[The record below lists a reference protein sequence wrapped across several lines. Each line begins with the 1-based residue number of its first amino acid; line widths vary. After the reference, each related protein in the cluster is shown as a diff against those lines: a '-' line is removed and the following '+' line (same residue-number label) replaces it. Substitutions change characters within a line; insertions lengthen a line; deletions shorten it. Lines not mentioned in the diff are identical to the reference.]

1 MGGTTPSTGVIEEVL
16 AYAGEHSVPVMT
28 IIRPR
33 GGNFVYNDIELKI
46 MHTDLIEAK
55 KLGTDGIVIG
65 CLTEDGWLDEEALD
79 LFIETAEG
87 LQITFHMAFDALSKE
102 NQFKAIDWLAERG
115 VTRILTHGG
124 PAGTP
129 IEDNFDHLKELI
141 VYADQRILILPGG
154 GISTENVQTVMD
166 TLKVTEVHGTKLFNF
181 LYLKSEVAVVLTAI
195 SLFDFKQT
203 NESFYLSL
211 MINKCNFLNK
221 ITHKHAGNI
230 EIN

>member
-1 MGGTTPSTGVIEEVL
+1 MIKEFCAENFTKIPQAIQKGANRIELCDNLAVGGTTPSTGVIEGVL

-46 MHTDLIEAK
+46 MHTDLVKAK

-141 VYADQRILILPGG
+141 AYADQRILILPGG

-166 TLKVTEVHGTKLFNF
+166 TLKVTEVHGTKI
-181 LYLKSEVAVVLTAI
+181 V
-195 SLFDFKQT
+195 
-203 NESFYLSL
+203 
-211 MINKCNFLNK
+211 
-221 ITHKHAGNI
+221 
-230 EIN
+230 

>member
-1 MGGTTPSTGVIEEVL
+1 MIKEFCAENFTKIPQAIQKGANRIELCDNLAVGGTTPSTGVIEEVL
-16 AYAGEHSVPVMT
+16 AYAGENSVPVMT

-87 LQITFHMAFDALSKE
+87 LQITFHMVFDALSKE

-141 VYADQRILILPGG
+141 AYADQRILILPGG

-166 TLKVTEVHGTKLFNF
+166 TLKVTEVHGTKI
-181 LYLKSEVAVVLTAI
+181 V
-195 SLFDFKQT
+195 
-203 NESFYLSL
+203 
-211 MINKCNFLNK
+211 
-221 ITHKHAGNI
+221 
-230 EIN
+230 

>member
-1 MGGTTPSTGVIEEVL
+1 MIKEFCAENFTKIPQAIQKGANRIELCDNLAVGGTTPSTGVIEEVL
-16 AYAGEHSVPVMT
+16 AYAGENSVPVMT

-65 CLTEDGWLDEEALD
+65 CLTEAGWLDEEALD

-141 VYADQRILILPGG
+141 AYADQRILILPGG

-166 TLKVTEVHGTKLFNF
+166 TLKVTEVHGTKI
-181 LYLKSEVAVVLTAI
+181 V
-195 SLFDFKQT
+195 
-203 NESFYLSL
+203 
-211 MINKCNFLNK
+211 
-221 ITHKHAGNI
+221 
-230 EIN
+230 

>member
-1 MGGTTPSTGVIEEVL
+1 MIKEFCAENFTKIPQAIQKGANRIELCDNLAVGGTTPSTGVIEEVL

-124 PAGTP
+124 PAGAP

-166 TLKVTEVHGTKLFNF
+166 TLKVTEVHGTKI
-181 LYLKSEVAVVLTAI
+181 V
-195 SLFDFKQT
+195 
-203 NESFYLSL
+203 
-211 MINKCNFLNK
+211 
-221 ITHKHAGNI
+221 
-230 EIN
+230 

>member
-1 MGGTTPSTGVIEEVL
+1 MIKEFCAENFTKIPQAIQKGANRIELCDNLAVGGTTPSTGVIEEVL

-46 MHTDLIEAK
+46 M
-55 KLGTDGIVIG
+55 
-65 CLTEDGWLDEEALD
+65 
-79 LFIETAEG
+79 
-87 LQITFHMAFDALSKE
+87 QITFHMAFDALSKE

-166 TLKVTEVHGTKLFNF
+166 TLKVTEVHGTKI
-181 LYLKSEVAVVLTAI
+181 V
-195 SLFDFKQT
+195 
-203 NESFYLSL
+203 
-211 MINKCNFLNK
+211 
-221 ITHKHAGNI
+221 
-230 EIN
+230 

>member
-1 MGGTTPSTGVIEEVL
+1 
-16 AYAGEHSVPVMT
+16 
-28 IIRPR
+28 
-33 GGNFVYNDIELKI
+33 

-124 PAGTP
+124 PAGT
-129 IEDNFDHLKELI
+129 LSKTTLI
-141 VYADQRILILPGG
+141 I
-154 GISTENVQTVMD
+154 
-166 TLKVTEVHGTKLFNF
+166 
-181 LYLKSEVAVVLTAI
+181 
-195 SLFDFKQT
+195 
-203 NESFYLSL
+203 
-211 MINKCNFLNK
+211 
-221 ITHKHAGNI
+221 
-230 EIN
+230 

>member
-1 MGGTTPSTGVIEEVL
+1 MIKEFCAENFTKIPQAIQKGANRIELCDNLAVGGTTPSTGVIEEVL
-16 AYAGEHSVPVMT
+16 AYAGEKHVPVMT
-28 IIRPR
+28 MIRPR

-141 VYADQRILILPGG
+141 AYADQRILILPGG

-166 TLKVTEVHGTKLFNF
+166 TLKVTEVHGTKI
-181 LYLKSEVAVVLTAI
+181 V
-195 SLFDFKQT
+195 
-203 NESFYLSL
+203 
-211 MINKCNFLNK
+211 
-221 ITHKHAGNI
+221 
-230 EIN
+230 

>member
-1 MGGTTPSTGVIEEVL
+1 MIKEFCAENFTKIPQAIQKGANRIELCDNLAVGGTTPSTGVIEEVL
-16 AYAGEHSVPVMT
+16 AYAGEHSVSVMT

-141 VYADQRILILPGG
+141 AYADQRILILPGG

-166 TLKVTEVHGTKLFNF
+166 TLKVTEVHGTKI
-181 LYLKSEVAVVLTAI
+181 V
-195 SLFDFKQT
+195 
-203 NESFYLSL
+203 
-211 MINKCNFLNK
+211 
-221 ITHKHAGNI
+221 
-230 EIN
+230 

>member
-1 MGGTTPSTGVIEEVL
+1 MIKEFCAENFTKIPQAIQKGANRIELCDNLAVGGTTPSTGVIEEVL
-16 AYAGEHSVPVMT
+16 AYAGENSVPVMT

-124 PAGTP
+124 LAGTP

-141 VYADQRILILPGG
+141 AYADQRILILPGG

-166 TLKVTEVHGTKLFNF
+166 TLKVTEVHGTKI
-181 LYLKSEVAVVLTAI
+181 V
-195 SLFDFKQT
+195 
-203 NESFYLSL
+203 
-211 MINKCNFLNK
+211 
-221 ITHKHAGNI
+221 
-230 EIN
+230 